1 MLIYFLLIPLIWLF
15 SVQAEKH
22 DKFKYL
28 SIIVVI
34 LTVIAGFRSESVGID
49 TNNYIQKI
57 AYIANGNPEFAYGF
71 EPGFKLLIKYILK
84 INSSY
89 TFFFTLVAAI
99 TNYLII
105 RRLWDFRYIASV
117 PCMMLC
123 YYASFYGYTFN
134 IVRQFLAIA
143 IVFFSSKLLEKR
155 KYIPFAIIVLLCTF
169 FVHQS
174 SIICIGLIAA
184 DLFMWKDLS
193 KWQKNLIGMGL
204 IIVPIAFS
212 YFVSRLFAKYT
223 GYFETTSSNIGFMIL
238 AKVLFFVVSVYVSRY
253 ILIPKLSP
261 EQIDSN
267 YQEYRMRKA
276 TTIYYPIGLLL
287 TAIGYFY
294 PFMDRIGLYY
304 MFFECIYFGMLLK
317 VNLKNSV
324 VCVDNC
330 TLKTKKNN
338 SLVYLLLI
346 LLLVGYNFFTDIF
359 DNAQGIVPYITNLF

>member
-1 MLIYFLLIPLIWLF
+1 MLIYFILIPLIWLF

-28 SIIVVI
+28 SIVVVI

-49 TNNYIQKI
+49 TTSYIQKMT
-57 AYIANGNPEFAYGF
+57 YIANGNPELAFGL
-71 EPGFKLLIKYILK
+71 EQGFKILVKYLLK
-84 INSSY
+84 ISSSY
-89 TFFFTLVAAI
+89 TLFFTLVAAF

-105 RRLWDFRYIASV
+105 KRLWDYRYIASV

-123 YYASFYGYTFN
+123 YYAGFYGYTFN
-134 IVRQFLAIA
+134 IMRQFLAIA
-143 IVFFSSKLLEKR
+143 IIFYSSKLLDKR
-155 KYIPFAIIVLLCTF
+155 KYIPFALIVILCSF
-169 FVHQS
+169 FIHQS
-174 SIICIGLIAA
+174 SIICIGFIAT
-184 DLFMWKDLS
+184 DLFMWKNLS

-204 IIVPIAFS
+204 IILPIAFCC
-212 YFVSRLFAKYT
+212 VASRLFSKYT
-223 GYFETTSSNIGFMIL
+223 GYFEIMSCNIGFMVL
-238 AKVLFFVVSVYVSRY
+238 AKVLFFVVSLYVSRY

-261 EQIDSN
+261 EQIDSD

-324 VCVDNC
+324 VCINNY
-330 TLKTKKNN
+330 TQKTVNDN

-359 DNAQGIVPYITNLF
+359 NNAQGIVPYISNLF